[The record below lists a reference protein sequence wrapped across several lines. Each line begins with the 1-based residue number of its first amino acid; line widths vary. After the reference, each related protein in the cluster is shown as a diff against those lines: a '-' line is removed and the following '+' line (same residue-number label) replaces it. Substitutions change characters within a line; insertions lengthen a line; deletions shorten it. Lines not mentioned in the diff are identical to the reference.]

1 MYFTPDCYIPI
12 SLMTKRFR
20 VIDTHLEI
28 WVKEGVL
35 PAPVWMNGRRH
46 WHSNQ
51 INQLIAGCLVNQ
63 TPVLALNKRVRFS
76 GVAGSATLLSALI
89 IGLSALV

>member
-1 MYFTPDCYIPI
+1 MYFSANCYVP
-12 SLMTKRFR
+12 SNLMTKRFR
-20 VIDTHLEI
+20 VLDTHLET

-46 WHSNQ
+46 WESNQ
-51 INQLIAGCLVNQ
+51 INQLIAGCLVNPN
-63 TPVLALNKRVRFS
+63 PVLASNKRVRFS
-76 GVAGSATLLSALI
+76 RAVGSATLLTALV